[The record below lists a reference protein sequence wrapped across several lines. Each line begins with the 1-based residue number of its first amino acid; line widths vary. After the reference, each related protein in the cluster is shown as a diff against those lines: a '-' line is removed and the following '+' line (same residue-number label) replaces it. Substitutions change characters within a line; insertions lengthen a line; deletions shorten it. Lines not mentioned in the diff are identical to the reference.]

1 MKNDAKKMFNEL
13 KKEMIEIKNKCKAT
27 LTSSAFYRV
36 QLMNLIYFIR
46 YRAMIVCLLYFL
58 NFILL
63 CHELTFE
70 LDKILGVSKQQLFTS
85 AADML
90 SDLLLILFLI
100 HFFGLMLDISK
111 SEYKRERFCHL
122 LKPFIS
128 YCCVRFVYST
138 WQGQI
143 PNIQTLDDIPIEFIF
158 TFLSNL
164 VTFLLSTLAI
174 SLFWKSARNH
184 LAVIVDYREKRDAAS
199 IPKRIQDQVIL
210 SDYAKQ
216 IFVPVGFKIVE
227 HENENQPAYIEG
239 QSSHAHIEKYLE
251 ETFVI
256 VKLKWSIIEPKS
268 LSVQECVLETD
279 SSVTLEEAS
288 E

>member
-13 KKEMIEIKNKCKAT
+13 KKELKETKNKCKAI

-36 QLMNLIYFIR
+36 QWMNLIYFIKHLTK
-46 YRAMIVCLLYFL
+46 IVWLLYFL
-58 NFILL
+58 NFSLL
-63 CHELTFE
+63 CFE
-70 LDKILGVSKQQLFTS
+70 LDKSLGISKQQLFTS
-85 AADML
+85 VADML

-100 HFFGLMLDISK
+100 HFFGLMLDMSK

-122 LKPFIS
+122 VKSFTS
-128 YCCVRFVYST
+128 YCCVWFVYLI
-138 WQGQI
+138 WQKQI
-143 PNIQTLDDIPIEFIF
+143 PNIQTEDDIPIEFIF
-158 TFLSNL
+158 AFLSNL
-164 VTFLLSTLAI
+164 VAFLLSTLAI
-174 SLFWKSARNH
+174 HLFWQRARNH
-184 LAVIVDYREKRDAAS
+184 LAVITDYREKRDAAS

-210 SDYAKQ
+210 FDYAGQ
-216 IFVPVGFKIVE
+216 IFVPVGFTIVE
-227 HENENQPAYIEG
+227 HENEIQPAYIEG
-239 QSSHAHIEKYLE
+239 QSSPIHIGKYLK

-279 SSVTLEEAS
+279 LSVTLEEAS